1 MPRQRHRTYDKRDNS
16 GRCFEHSMQLVEPG
30 PFGINGFY
38 RNEAS
43 AIASAPYIARRQY
56 FAPMRVRDPPITS
69 TDIN

>member
-38 RNEAS
+38 RNES
-43 AIASAPYIARRQY
+43 ERNRERPVHR
-56 FAPMRVRDPPITS
+56 
-69 TDIN
+69 